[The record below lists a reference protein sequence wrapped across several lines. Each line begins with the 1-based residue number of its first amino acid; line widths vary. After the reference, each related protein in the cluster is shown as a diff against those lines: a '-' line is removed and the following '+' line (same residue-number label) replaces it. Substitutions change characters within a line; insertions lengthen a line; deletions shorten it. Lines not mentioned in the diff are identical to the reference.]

1 MSHYWF
7 KGRSL
12 GAGRMNTDP
21 IASPGSADSLR
32 VRNPRTG
39 KIDFELALATAA
51 DIEPRARAMR
61 TAQQKWK
68 RLSVKV
74 RIEVLQA
81 FNTALRSWRA
91 DIVAALETDTGRRR
105 IAGMEVDTV
114 IDSIDN
120 WCRLAPDLVQAH
132 AERPAGNLP
141 LVGVQQRLEPYA
153 LLGAITPWNFPMI
166 LSFIDVVP
174 ALLAGCAALIKPSEV
189 TPRFSVPV
197 EACIATVPEL
207 RDVLGFVRGDGRSG
221 AALIEHVDV
230 VAFTGS
236 VATGKKVAAAAAAA
250 FIPAFLELGGKDPVI
265 LLPGSD
271 LERASTAILRA
282 SILSTGQA
290 CQSLERIYVHES
302 QHDAFLAL
310 LSAKA
315 RAVPLSYPDISQG
328 IIGPLIFDRQA
339 EIIRQ
344 HIEDAV
350 AKGAQIETGGE
361 VRELD
366 GGLWIEPTVISR
378 VDHSMAVMTEETFGP
393 VMPVMKYVDEAEA
406 IALANDTY
414 YGLSGAVFGPNE
426 DNALRVAGQIEAG
439 AISVNDAGMTTM
451 VFDACKS
458 AFRLSGMGPSR
469 MGSTGL
475 TRFLRQKAIYI
486 NRGPVVPIQ
495 ATAEDPQEHRT
506 SG

>member
-1 MSHYWF
+1 MAVNFFAEYTMTIDGKPATS
-7 KGRSL
+7 SDVIE
-12 GAGRMNTDP
+12 AINPATEAV
-21 IASPGSADSLR
+21 IATVPDATREQLDQAVAAAKRAFPAWSAR
-32 VRNPRTG
+32 P
-39 KIDFELALATAA
+39 LAERQALVT
-51 DIEPRARAMR
+51 
-61 TAQQKWK
+61 
-68 RLSVKV
+68 
-74 RIEVLQA
+74 RIGEVLQSHA
-81 FNTALRSWRA
+81 EDLSRLLTLEQGKAKPGA
-91 DIVAALETDTGRRR
+91 DWEIGGSIAWCGGMAAMSLETR
-105 IAGMEVDTV
+105 IIEQDDERTV
-114 IDSIDN
+114 EM
-120 WCRLAPDLVQAH
+120 RH
-132 AERPAGNLP
+132 TP
-141 LVGVQQRLEPYA
+141 LGVV
-153 LLGAITPWNFPMI
+153 GAITPWNFPMI

>member
-1 MSHYWF
+1 MSG
-7 KGRSL
+7 K
-12 GAGRMNTDP
+12 P
-21 IASPGSADSLR
+21 CSLR
-32 VRNPRTG
+32 VRDPRTG
-39 KIDFELALATAA
+39 EIDFELAVTTAA
-51 DIEPRARAMR
+51 DIEPMARAMR
-61 TAQQKWK
+61 AAQQKWK
-68 RLSVKV
+68 RLSIES

-81 FNTALRSWRA
+81 FKTALAVWRA
-91 DIVAALETDTGRRR
+91 DIVCALEADTGRRR
-105 IAGMEVDTV
+105 IASIEVQTV

-120 WCRLAPDLVQAH
+120 WCRLAPALVQAH
-132 AERPAGNLP
+132 SERPAGNLP

-236 VATGKKVAAAAAAA
+236 VATGQKVAAAAAAA
-250 FIPAFLELGGKDPVI
+250 FIPAFLELGGKDPAI
-265 LLPGSD
+265 LLQGSD

-282 SILSTGQA
+282 SILATGQA

-302 QHDAFLAL
+302 QYDAFVAL
-310 LSAKA
+310 LADKA
-315 RAVPLSYPDISQG
+315 RAAPLSYPDINQG
-328 IIGPLIFDRQA
+328 IVGPLIFDQQA
-339 EIIRQ
+339 DIIRR

-350 AKGAQIETGGE
+350 AKGARIETGGV
-361 VRELD
+361 VRELG
-366 GGLWIEPTVISR
+366 GGLWIEPTVLSR

-393 VMPVMKYVDEAEA
+393 IMPVMKYVDEAEA
-406 IALANDTY
+406 ITLANDTR

-426 DNALRVAGQIEAG
+426 ADALRVAGQIEAG
-439 AISVNDAGMTTM
+439 GISVNDAGMTTM
-451 VFDACKS
+451 VFDTCKS

-469 MGSTGL
+469 MGPSGL

-495 ATAEDPQEHRT
+495 AAAEDLQGT
-506 SG
+506 SNLRLNLS